1 MTGGQENLCR
11 DAFMVMHYSLK
22 AVRLTHLL
30 QMQEKLATSGQC
42 LLCHCSINSI
52 EGSFFYSLMKYS
64 HFKITKNKK
73 EHKRLI
79 PALSI

>member
-11 DAFMVMHYSLK
+11 DALMVMHYSLK

-52 EGSFFYSLMKYS
+52 EGSFFFYSLMKYS
-64 HFKITKNKK
+64 HFKTKNKK
-73 EHKRLI
+73 ERKRLI